1 MQDMSAVSGSSFPL
15 ERDLRSAP
23 MAFAYWFSA
32 NWVFWSSADV
42 VEGTSLFREKS
53 LCKAPSAITACRK
66 EGFCV
71 EAASISFPQN
81 EES

>member
-23 MAFAYWFSA
+23 MAFAYWISA
-32 NWVFWSSADV
+32 NWVFWSSAD
-42 VEGTSLFREKS
+42 GIDTGLFREKS
-53 LCKAPSAITACRK
+53 SCKAPSAITACRK
-66 EGFCV
+66 EGFCA
-71 EAASISFPQN
+71 EAASISTSQN